1 MEEIYNVI
9 KVKQEL
15 EQKTKKSANCNQT
28 DDKKYLFQTKKKS
41 NFYLSII
48 IANFYCQFN
57 EFLIVS

>member
-28 DDKKYLFQTKKKS
+28 DDKKYLFQTEKNVTS
-41 NFYLSII
+41 ISLSSLPIFIVNLMNF
-48 IANFYCQFN
+48 
-57 EFLIVS
+57 